1 VSRGFFIC
9 RAPKHHGDRCTQRD
23 CSAIDVTKGGFAVNN
38 LPTVSIPTSR
48 YNDFLF
54 APICEDADGMRLSVL
69 SALARLDVDPWEE
82 ATKLAAM
89 PKAFAQST
97 LISTLEL
104 LSGRSWK
111 PSEAELVARR
121 LIQLLPK
128 GAEAQKAAAGKIA
141 DVHAQRTGYWL
152 VWLVFVM
159 AISFLSPHH
168 QTTTAADQSKSIPS
182 MTSTAQGESAKST
195 LPAAIVP
202 SR

>member
-1 VSRGFFIC
+1 M
-9 RAPKHHGDRCTQRD
+9 GD
-23 CSAIDVTKGGFAVNN
+23 AFIDVTKGGFAVNN
-38 LPTVSIPTSR
+38 LPSVSIPTSR

-89 PKAFAQST
+89 PRAIAQST

-121 LIQLLPK
+121 LIQLLPE
-128 GAEAQKAAAGKIA
+128 GAESPKAAAGEIA
-141 DVHAQRTGYWL
+141 GTHAQRTSYWL
-152 VWLVFVM
+152 MWLVFVM

-168 QTTTAADQSKSIPS
+168 QATTEADQSKSVASTTSPAPS
-182 MTSTAQGESAKST
+182 DSAKSK
-195 LPAAIVP
+195 LPA
-202 SR
+202 SSGQSH

>member
-1 VSRGFFIC
+1 MN
-9 RAPKHHGDRCTQRD
+9 D
-23 CSAIDVTKGGFAVNN
+23 
-38 LPTVSIPTSR
+38 LPAASIPTSR

-89 PKAFAQST
+89 PKAIAQST

-121 LIQLLPK
+121 LIQLLPE
-128 GAEAQKAAAGKIA
+128 GADAQKAAVGEITG
-141 DVHAQRTGYWL
+141 VRAQRTSYWL
-152 VWLVFVM
+152 VWLAFVM

-168 QTTTAADQSKSIPS
+168 QTTTAADQSKSVS
-182 MTSTAQGESAKST
+182 STTSSAQGDSAQST
-195 LPAAIVP
+195 PTVANVQ